1 MQRVGFF
8 IDGFNFYHSLKRLRR
23 SDSDYQRFYWLDFV
37 KFFQHFI
44 DKGQVLHK
52 VYYFT
57 APPLDDDKNIRQ
69 GMLLEANKALNP
81 IKFEVIRGQFY
92 EKQVKCK
99 ICLSTYKI
107 AEEKRTDVN
116 IAVQMLGDCSTNNV
130 DTIVLVSADS
140 DMLPPLQFIKERYPD
155 KKLRVYFPPKLRSGA
170 LTAFMVANRKQVVRL
185 EQSKAKFLRSI
196 MPDPVIAAGLNIT
209 MPVKWQVP

>member
-1 MQRVGFF
+1 M
-8 IDGFNFYHSLKRLRR
+8 KRLRR

-37 KFFQHFI
+37 KLFQQFI
-44 DKGQVLHK
+44 DRDQVLHK

-57 APPLDDDKNIRQ
+57 APPLLLEKSNRQ
-69 GMLLEANKALNP
+69 SLLLEANKALNP
-81 IKFEVIRGQFY
+81 DTFEVIRGQFY

-99 ICLSTYKI
+99 VCLNTYTI

-116 IAVQMLGDCSTNNV
+116 IAVQMIGDCSINNV

-140 DMLPPLQFIKERYPD
+140 DMLPPLEFIKERYPD

-185 EQSKAKFLRSI
+185 EYSKAKFLRSI
-196 MPDPVIAAGLNIT
+196 LPDPVIAAGLNIT
-209 MPVKWQVP
+209 MPLKWKVPE